1 MIIRL
6 TVLAFAFLGMTA
18 ADIALT
24 APGSTEAASAAVATG
39 SLGTDA
45 GQTNFTVILKNRE
58 FPLKMRMTMH
68 PCDLAACVD
77 I

>member
-6 TVLAFAFLGMTA
+6 TVLAFTFLGMTA

-24 APGSTEAASAAVATG
+24 APGSMEAVSAAVAP
-39 SLGTDA
+39 GTDA
-45 GQTNFTVILKNRE
+45 GQANFTVVLKNRE